1 MNIYI
6 LYFSYIIMLISI
18 ITSIL
23 LFILPEEIID
33 EFYYNVKN
41 IAIYYIIYVIYPIY
55 VISIIIITFTI
66 WIIGLYYL
74 FVLY

>member
-6 LYFSYIIMLISI
+6 LYFSYIIMIISI
-18 ITSIL
+18 ITSML

-41 IAIYYIIYVIYPIY
+41 MAIYYIINVIYPIY
-55 VISIIIITFTI
+55 VISIIIITFNI
-66 WIIGLYYL
+66 WVLGLYYL